1 MLSKGLRDA
10 SSTVEGEGEDE
21 DAAFIP
27 RSGIHDRSVGFTSQ
41 KEFAGT
47 KMKIVKVKRRHPL
60 MGCVVIVM
68 TQSGASKLDRLRV
81 GKNTFFIN

>member
-1 MLSKGLRDA
+1 MLSTGLRDA
-10 SSTVEGEGEDE
+10 SSTVEEEGEDE

-47 KMKIVKVKRRHPL
+47 KMKIVKVETPPSHGVRRHCHDSVRSIKTSPAAYEKY
-60 MGCVVIVM
+60 I
-68 TQSGASKLDRLRV
+68 
-81 GKNTFFIN
+81 F